1 MDLDNISHQALR
13 TTISKMADI
22 IANKE
27 HIDKRLENDDFE
39 LAQET
44 KTVTL
49 MQKFSLNITVEIL
62 RLYHEELA
70 KKLKEHGIDI

>member
-1 MDLDNISHQALR
+1 MDFDSISQLALR

-27 HIDKRLENDDFE
+27 HVDKKLEHDDFE
-39 LAQET
+39 LAQEV
-44 KTVTL
+44 KAAKL
-49 MQKFSLNITVEIL
+49 MQEFSLYITIEALKI
-62 RLYHEELA
+62 YHQELV